1 MAHPPSPSRK
11 SRLLQPLFAPPFFH
25 QPPLPE
31 TKLVHV
37 NLDPAQ
43 FSPLDSSQLSL
54 AGQDAHHPSPSS
66 PSTHAKPPSSLQ
78 QDDVGRIV
86 SNKVVTTQYS
96 ILTFLPKNLYHQ
108 FRRVA
113 NFFFLMIVILQCIGP
128 FQSMEPAVSAL
139 PLMIIVGLTAARD
152 GFEDWKR
159 HEVDQTVN
167 TRKTLTLHNWKNRTM
182 EQKLAQHHH
191 RRHQSKYSRYLY
203 QDSTP
208 TKALSRGAR
217 NQSKRSRII
226 ERIFTLSRILKRFFG
241 SLFRSIRNGYRL
253 LKRTLRTVHSRLL
266 HGTGRVET
274 DPLDTNGELDQS
286 DSEQEPTLEVIGYSY
301 RRHSTGL
308 SSEESQLSGATGEL
322 YQLTEEPPENDLSH
336 PYWRSSLWQEVQEG
350 DLILLRRNDFIPADL
365 LILSSSE
372 PEPLCYVETM
382 NLDGETNLKIR
393 QCVPGLGPLYTPE
406 DCSRTKFWVDSEG
419 PNNNLLKYNGAV
431 VFPSDPESGAGYRR
445 VGIDLNHLLL
455 RGCVLRNTEWVIGLV
470 IFTGGDT
477 KLQMNS
483 GRVPSK
489 RSDMER
495 KMNFQM

>member
-11 SRLLQPLFAPPFFH
+11 SHPLRSLFSLPLFH
-25 QPPLPE
+25 HPPLPK
-31 TKLVHV
+31 TKQVHI
-37 NLDPAQ
+37 NLDPARVSSSDPSLLSLTGQ
-43 FSPLDSSQLSL
+43 DPHRPSLSSPLTQALSS
-54 AGQDAHHPSPSS
+54 SS
-66 PSTHAKPPSSLQ
+66 SSLQ
-78 QDDVGRIV
+78 LDGVGRIV

-167 TRKTLTLHNWKNRTM
+167 TRKTLALHNWKNRTM
-182 EQKLAQHHH
+182 EQKLAHHHH
-191 RRHQSKYSRYLY
+191 RRHRSKYARYLY
-203 QDSTP
+203 QDST
-208 TKALSRGAR
+208 TTGTLSRASR
-217 NQSKRSRII
+217 QQSKRSWITERTLIIGRIM
-226 ERIFTLSRILKRFFG
+226 KQFFR
-241 SLFRSIRNGYRL
+241 SLFKCIRYVYRSW
-253 LKRTLRTVHSRLL
+253 TRTVRKVRARLL
-266 HGTGRVET
+266 H
-274 DPLDTNGELDQS
+274 DPESMERRLQDTNHELDLS
-286 DSEQEPTLEVIGYSY
+286 DSEHQERAPEVIGYSY
-301 RRHSTGL
+301 RCHSTGRNP
-308 SSEESQLSGATGEL
+308 EEPQPGEL
-322 YQLTEEPPENDLSH
+322 YQITEEPPENDLSY
-336 PYWRSSLWQEVQEG
+336 PYWRPRLWQEVQEG
-350 DLILLRRNDFIPADL
+350 DMILLRRNDFIPADL

-372 PEPLCYVETM
+372 PEPICYVETM

-393 QCVPGLGPLYTPE
+393 QCVPGVGPLYTPE
-406 DCSRTKFWVDSEG
+406 ECSRIKFWVDSEG
-419 PNNNLLKYNGAV
+419 PNNNLLKYHGAV
-431 VFPSDPESGAGYRR
+431 VFPSDPESGAGSRR

-470 IFTGGDT
+470 IFTGADT